1 MTNELDT
8 DEVYL
13 YDGGDADAEIW
24 RYHVGSPFGPFMSV
38 EVSDGNAL
46 ASVELHSPD
55 TAARWALAILARMD
69 GEDTDPAYKT
79 AIRALTFLI
88 NKEEE
93 KHDFKIGEEVEV
105 FDPNK
110 DVDWIRATVI
120 EYNRHGG
127 YRVRN
132 YWEGLDWYA
141 PNHVRK
147 VSEDAG

>member
-1 MTNELDT
+1 MMREQDI

-13 YDGGDADAEIW
+13 YDGGDTDAEIW
-24 RYHVGSPFGPFMSV
+24 QFDAGTPFGPFVAV
-38 EVSDGNAL
+38 EVSDGNAS

-69 GEDTDPAYKT
+69 GPDTEPAYKT
-79 AIRALTFLI
+79 AIGALTFLL
-88 NKEEE
+88 NKEEA
-93 KHDFKIGEEVEV
+93 KHEFKIDEEVEV

-110 DVDWIRATVI
+110 DADWLRAQVL

-132 YWEGLDWYA
+132 YWGGLGWYA

-147 VSEDAG
+147 VTAND